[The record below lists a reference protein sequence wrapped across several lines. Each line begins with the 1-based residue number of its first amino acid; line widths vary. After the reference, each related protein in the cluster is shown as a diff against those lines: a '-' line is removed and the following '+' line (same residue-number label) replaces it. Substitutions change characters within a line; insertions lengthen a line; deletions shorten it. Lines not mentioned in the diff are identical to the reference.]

1 MEILMKNHKLW
12 SYITDD
18 AAELKLVNPDYVT
31 IAETQAHKCWEEEEQ
46 YTFFSYSY
54 ETK

>member
-1 MEILMKNHKLW
+1 
-12 SYITDD
+12 
-18 AAELKLVNPDYVT
+18 VT

-54 ETK
+54 ETKWPVCTSN